1 MVVHGRPKTPELADD
16 TTALLIYWRMWWR
29 GTLPRQYPLV
39 DFLRSDSAKRHILGC
54 GGPRGGAYVPKWP
67 PKFEL
72 GRDFYAVHL
81 SAKFRHPTFNRS
93 KAIVLTSKQTNWQAN
108 TQTQL
113 KTSTSLRYATPV
125 GNKYR
130 IIESTEALFMWDCQL
145 PYLHDQSYNSSK
157 ALCMYT

>member
-1 MVVHGRPKTPELADD
+1 
-16 TTALLIYWRMWWR
+16 MWWH
-29 GTLPRQYPLV
+29 GTLPRLPRQYPLV

-54 GGPRGGAYVPKWP
+54 GDPEVGPMSPNDP

-72 GRDFYAVHL
+72 GRYFYTVHL

-93 KAIVLTSKQTNWQAN
+93 EVIVLTNKQTNWQAN
-108 TQTQL
+108 KQTQL

-157 ALCMYT
+157 ALCIRSKSVWYMRRNHLC